1 MKFSE
6 VFRSK
11 NNIKLDKK
19 TLVILRW
26 IAIVGQF
33 ITLSIVFFLLKFD
46 FPFFYCLVIIFLGIG
61 TNVYLQFKNIQTQIN
76 NLDATVYLLYDL
88 FQLAILLY
96 FTGGITNPF
105 AILLIIPAIV
115 SSTFLTLKSTLNL
128 SFITIIVLILLTI
141 YHFPLPHSDEL
152 HFHVP
157 NYYLYTIPIAIIIGL
172 VFLTYFVTR
181 FGLETRKRSEA
192 LNKLELVLAKEHEL
206 KTIGVQAAAAAH
218 SLSTPL
224 STIRVVVKE
233 LEKELGSK
241 SKHAKDI
248 NLLMSQTLRC
258 GEILKKLSMVPLKKD
273 EFFENVKLE
282 DLLNEII
289 SSFKEI
295 SNKDFSLISE
305 NNKNN
310 PTVKRKA
317 ELTYGLR
324 NFIGNATKFSEFL
337 VEIKLESNDEITK
350 VVVCDDGPGFPEDV
364 IKFLGEPYISSKNK
378 EISSKSGLGLGT
390 FIGKT
395 LLERLKANIEF
406 GKSSETGGAM
416 VTIQWETKNLL
427 SI

>member
-11 NNIKLDKK
+11 NDIKLDKK

-88 FQLAILLY
+88 FQLALLLY

-172 VFLTYFVTR
+172 VFLTYFGTR

-295 SNKDFSLISE
+295 SNKNFSLMSK
-305 NNKNN
+305 NNKND

-324 NFIGNATKFSEFL
+324 NFIGNAAKFSEFL
-337 VEIKLESNDEITK
+337 VEIKLESNNEITK
-350 VVVCDDGPGFPEDV
+350 IIVCDDGPGFPDDV
-364 IKFLGEPYISSKNK
+364 IKFLGEPYIRSKNEK
-378 EISSKSGLGLGT
+378 ISSKSGLGLGT

-395 LLERLKANIEF
+395 LLERLKANVEF
-406 GKSSETGGAM
+406 GKYPEKGGAM
-416 VTIQWETKNLL
+416 VTIQWQTRNLL

>member
-6 VFRSK
+6 VFTSK
-11 NNIKLDKK
+11 DNIQLDKK

-33 ITLSIVFFLLKFD
+33 ITLNIVFFLLKFD

-61 TNVYLQFKNIQTQIN
+61 TNVYLQFKNIQSQIN
-76 NLDATVYLLYDL
+76 NLEATVYLLYDL

-128 SFITIIVLILLTI
+128 SFITIIILILLTI
-141 YHFPLPHSDEL
+141 YHFPLPHFDEL

-172 VFLTYFVTR
+172 VFLTYFGTR

-295 SNKDFSLISE
+295 SNKNFSLMSK
-305 NNKNN
+305 NNKND

-324 NFIGNATKFSEFL
+324 NFIGNAAKFSEFL
-337 VEIKLESNDEITK
+337 VEIKLESNNEITK
-350 VVVCDDGPGFPEDV
+350 IIVCDDGPGFPDDV
-364 IKFLGEPYISSKNK
+364 IKFLGEPYIRSKNEK
-378 EISSKSGLGLGT
+378 ISSKSGLGLGT

-395 LLERLKANIEF
+395 LLERLKANVEF
-406 GKSSETGGAM
+406 GKYPEKGGAM
-416 VTIQWETKNLL
+416 VTIQWQTRNLL

>member
-11 NNIKLDKK
+11 NDIKLDKK

-172 VFLTYFVTR
+172 VFLTYFGTR

-295 SNKDFSLISE
+295 SNKNFSLISK
-305 NNKNN
+305 NNKND

-324 NFIGNATKFSEFL
+324 NFIGNAAKFSEFL
-337 VEIKLESNDEITK
+337 VEIKLESNNEITK
-350 VVVCDDGPGFPEDV
+350 IIVCDDGPGFPDDV
-364 IKFLGEPYISSKNK
+364 IKFLGEPYIRSKNEK
-378 EISSKSGLGLGT
+378 ISSKSGLGLGT

-395 LLERLKANIEF
+395 LLERLKANVEF
-406 GKSSETGGAM
+406 GKYPEKGGAM
-416 VTIQWETKNLL
+416 VTIQWQTRNLL

>member
-11 NNIKLDKK
+11 NDIKLDKK
-19 TLVILRW
+19 TLVVLRW

-61 TNVYLQFKNIQTQIN
+61 TNVYLQFKNIKSQIN

-88 FQLAILLY
+88 FQLALLLY

-172 VFLTYFVTR
+172 VFLTYFGTR

-233 LEKELGSK
+233 LEKELGGK

-273 EFFENVKLE
+273 EFFENVKLK

-295 SNKDFSLISE
+295 SNKNFSLMSE
-305 NNKNN
+305 NNKND

-324 NFIGNATKFSEFL
+324 NFIGNAAKFSEFL
-337 VEIKLESNDEITK
+337 VEIKLESNNEITK
-350 VVVCDDGPGFPEDV
+350 IIVCDDGPGFPDDV
-364 IKFLGEPYISSKNK
+364 IKFLGEPYIRSKNEK
-378 EISSKSGLGLGT
+378 ISSKSGLGLGT

-395 LLERLKANIEF
+395 LLERLKANVEF
-406 GKSSETGGAM
+406 GKYPEKGGAM
-416 VTIQWETKNLL
+416 VTIQWQTRNLL

>member
-11 NNIKLDKK
+11 NDIKLDKK

-33 ITLSIVFFLLKFD
+33 ITLNIVFFLLKFD

-61 TNVYLQFKNIQTQIN
+61 TNVYLQFKNIQSQIN

-128 SFITIIVLILLTI
+128 SFITVIILILLTI
-141 YHFPLPHSDEL
+141 YHFPLPHFDEL

-172 VFLTYFVTR
+172 VFLTYFGTR
-181 FGLETRKRSEA
+181 FGLETRKRSKA

-295 SNKDFSLISE
+295 SNKNFLLISK
-305 NNKNN
+305 NNKND

-324 NFIGNATKFSEFL
+324 NFIGNAAKFSEFL
-337 VEIKLESNDEITK
+337 VEIKLESNNEITK
-350 VVVCDDGPGFPEDV
+350 IIVCDDGPGFPDDV
-364 IKFLGEPYISSKNK
+364 IKFLGEPYIRSKNEK
-378 EISSKSGLGLGT
+378 ISSKSGLGLGT

-395 LLERLKANIEF
+395 LLERLKANVEF
-406 GKSSETGGAM
+406 GKYPEKGGAM
-416 VTIQWETKNLL
+416 VTIQWQTRNLL

>member
-6 VFRSK
+6 GLRSK
-11 NNIKLDKK
+11 NDIKLDKK

-33 ITLSIVFFLLKFD
+33 ITLNIVFFLLKFD

-61 TNVYLQFKNIQTQIN
+61 TNVYLQFKNIQSQIN

-128 SFITIIVLILLTI
+128 SFITIIILILLTI
-141 YHFPLPHSDEL
+141 YHFPLPHFDEL

-172 VFLTYFVTR
+172 VFLTYFGTR

-192 LNKLELVLAKEHEL
+192 INKLELVLAKEHEL

-289 SSFKEI
+289 SSYKEI
-295 SNKDFSLISE
+295 SNKNFSLISK
-305 NNKNN
+305 NNKND

-324 NFIGNATKFSEFL
+324 NFIGNAAKFSEFL
-337 VEIKLESNDEITK
+337 VEIKLESNNEITK
-350 VVVCDDGPGFPEDV
+350 IIVCDDGPGFPDDV
-364 IKFLGEPYISSKNK
+364 IKFLGEPYIRSENEK
-378 EISSKSGLGLGT
+378 ISSKSGLGLGT

-395 LLERLKANIEF
+395 LLERLKANVEF
-406 GKSSETGGAM
+406 GKCPDKGGAM
-416 VTIQWETKNLL
+416 VTIQWQTRNLL

>member
-11 NNIKLDKK
+11 NDIKLDKK

-33 ITLSIVFFLLKFD
+33 ITLNIVFFLLKFD

-172 VFLTYFVTR
+172 VFLTYFGTR

-273 EFFENVKLE
+273 EFFENVKLK

-295 SNKDFSLISE
+295 SNKNFSLMSE
-305 NNKNN
+305 NNKND

-324 NFIGNATKFSEFL
+324 NFIGNAAKFSEFL
-337 VEIKLESNDEITK
+337 VEIKLESNNEITK
-350 VVVCDDGPGFPEDV
+350 IIVCDDGPGFPDDV
-364 IKFLGEPYISSKNK
+364 IKFLGEPYIRSKNEK
-378 EISSKSGLGLGT
+378 ISSKSGLGLGT

-395 LLERLKANIEF
+395 LLERLKANVEF
-406 GKSSETGGAM
+406 GKYPEKGGAM
-416 VTIQWETKNLL
+416 VTIQWQTRNLL

>member
-11 NNIKLDKK
+11 NDIKLDKK
-19 TLVILRW
+19 TLVVLRW

-172 VFLTYFVTR
+172 VFLTYFGTR

-206 KTIGVQAAAAAH
+206 KAIGVQAAAAAH

-224 STIRVVVKE
+224 STIRVIAKE

-273 EFFENVKLE
+273 EFFENVKLD

-295 SNKDFSLISE
+295 SNKNFSLISK
-305 NNKNN
+305 NNKND

-324 NFIGNATKFSEFL
+324 NFIGNAAKFSEFL
-337 VEIKLESNDEITK
+337 VEIKLESNNEITK
-350 VVVCDDGPGFPEDV
+350 IIVCDDGPGFPDDV
-364 IKFLGEPYISSKNK
+364 IKFLGEPYIRSKNEK
-378 EISSKSGLGLGT
+378 ISSKSGLGLGT

-395 LLERLKANIEF
+395 LLERLKAN
-406 GKSSETGGAM
+406 
-416 VTIQWETKNLL
+416 V
-427 SI
+427 

>member
-11 NNIKLDKK
+11 NDIKLDKK

-33 ITLSIVFFLLKFD
+33 ITLNIVFFLLKFD

-61 TNVYLQFKNIQTQIN
+61 TNAYLQFKNIQSQIN

-128 SFITIIVLILLTI
+128 SFITIIILILLTI
-141 YHFPLPHSDEL
+141 YHFPLPHFDEL

-172 VFLTYFVTR
+172 VFLTYFGTR

-273 EFFENVKLE
+273 EFFENVKLK

-295 SNKDFSLISE
+295 SNKNFSLISK
-305 NNKNN
+305 NNKND

-324 NFIGNATKFSEFL
+324 NFIGNAAKFSEFL
-337 VEIKLESNDEITK
+337 VEIKLESNNEITK
-350 VVVCDDGPGFPEDV
+350 IIVCDDGPGFPDDV
-364 IKFLGEPYISSKNK
+364 IKFLGEPYIRSENEK
-378 EISSKSGLGLGT
+378 ISSKSGLGLGT

-395 LLERLKANIEF
+395 LLERLKANVEF
-406 GKSSETGGAM
+406 GKCPEKGGAM
-416 VTIQWETKNLL
+416 VTIQWQTKNLL

>member
-11 NNIKLDKK
+11 NDIKLDKK

-33 ITLSIVFFLLKFD
+33 ITLNIVFFLLKFD

-61 TNVYLQFKNIQTQIN
+61 TNVYLQFKNIQSQIN

-128 SFITIIVLILLTI
+128 SFITIIILILLTI
-141 YHFPLPHSDEL
+141 YHFPLPHFDEL

-172 VFLTYFVTR
+172 VFLTYFGTR

-295 SNKDFSLISE
+295 SNKNFSLISK
-305 NNKNN
+305 NNKND

-324 NFIGNATKFSEFL
+324 NFIGNAAKFSEFL
-337 VEIKLESNDEITK
+337 VEIKLESNNEITK
-350 VVVCDDGPGFPEDV
+350 IIVCDDGPGFPDDV
-364 IKFLGEPYISSKNK
+364 IKFLGEPYIRSKNEK
-378 EISSKSGLGLGT
+378 ISSKSGLGLGT

-395 LLERLKANIEF
+395 LLERLKANVEF
-406 GKSSETGGAM
+406 GKYPEKGGAM
-416 VTIQWETKNLL
+416 VTIQWQTKNLL

>member
-11 NNIKLDKK
+11 NDIKLDKK

-33 ITLSIVFFLLKFD
+33 ITLNIVFFLLKFD

-141 YHFPLPHSDEL
+141 YHFPLPHFDEL

-172 VFLTYFVTR
+172 VFLTYFGTR

-192 LNKLELVLAKEHEL
+192 LNKLELVLAKQVMSLELLTFLYRDLVLLVVFTIMEHMFQ
-206 KTIGVQAAAAAH
+206 VMRH
-218 SLSTPL
+218 
-224 STIRVVVKE
+224 RVM
-233 LEKELGSK
+233 L
-241 SKHAKDI
+241 
-248 NLLMSQTLRC
+248 TL
-258 GEILKKLSMVPLKKD
+258 I
-273 EFFENVKLE
+273 
-282 DLLNEII
+282 
-289 SSFKEI
+289 
-295 SNKDFSLISE
+295 
-305 NNKNN
+305 
-310 PTVKRKA
+310 
-317 ELTYGLR
+317 
-324 NFIGNATKFSEFL
+324 
-337 VEIKLESNDEITK
+337 
-350 VVVCDDGPGFPEDV
+350 
-364 IKFLGEPYISSKNK
+364 
-378 EISSKSGLGLGT
+378 
-390 FIGKT
+390 
-395 LLERLKANIEF
+395 
-406 GKSSETGGAM
+406 
-416 VTIQWETKNLL
+416 
-427 SI
+427 